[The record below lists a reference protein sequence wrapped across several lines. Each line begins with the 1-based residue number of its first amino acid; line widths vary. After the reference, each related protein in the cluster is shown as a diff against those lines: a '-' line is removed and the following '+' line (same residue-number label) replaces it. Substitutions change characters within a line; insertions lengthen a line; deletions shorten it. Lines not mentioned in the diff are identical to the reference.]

1 MRCACHHAVIRSTY
15 NNDATRLEVTAAS
28 FQPRINFEIG
38 PVEKLA
44 QINAQP
50 TWCCTRK
57 WRWNDVKPA
66 VRPRSVGSFL
76 GPSDGRKHVKRTFI
90 LPAVIAGA
98 LVAAATSTASAIDV
112 TGAGATFPYP
122 IYAKWADSYKKETGV
137 GLNYQSIG
145 SGGGI
150 KQIEAKTVV
159 FGGTDAPLSA
169 DELNKNALVQF
180 PMVMGGIVPVVNLDG
195 VSQGSLVFD
204 GPTLAKVFLGQV
216 KSWDDPAIKALNPGV
231 TLPRQAIA
239 VVHRADG
246 SGTTFNF
253 TDYLAK
259 VSPDWKSKVG
269 SATAVEWPVGI
280 GAKGNEGVANNVA
293 QTRGSIGY
301 VEYAY
306 AKQNKLNF
314 TKMINKDGKT
324 VAPVSDTFQAAA
336 ANADWN
342 SVPGYGVIL
351 SNQPGAQSWPMT
363 AATFILIHKQPKD
376 GPAAAEALKF
386 FAWAYAKGGKM
397 AEELDF
403 VPMPASV
410 VSAVEG
416 VWTKEI
422 KDASG
427 KPLFAATR

>member
-1 MRCACHHAVIRSTY
+1 MQVARTLLHAVIALGTMTAVSTY
-15 NNDATRLEVTAAS
+15 S
-28 FQPRINFEIG
+28 
-38 PVEKLA
+38 
-44 QINAQP
+44 
-50 TWCCTRK
+50 
-57 WRWNDVKPA
+57 
-66 VRPRSVGSFL
+66 
-76 GPSDGRKHVKRTFI
+76 
-90 LPAVIAGA
+90 
-98 LVAAATSTASAIDV
+98 ASAADIS
-112 TGAGATFPYP
+112 GAGATFPYP
-122 IYAKWADSYKKETGV
+122 IYAKWADAYKKETGV

-150 KQIEAKTVV
+150 KQIQAKTVV
-159 FGGTDAPLSA
+159 FGATDAPLSGE
-169 DELNKNALVQF
+169 ELAKSGLVQF
-180 PMVMGGIVPVVNLDG
+180 PMVMGGIVPVINLDG
-195 VSQGSLVFD
+195 VSPGSLVID
-204 GPTLAKVFLGQV
+204 GATVAKIFLGQI
-216 KSWDDPAIKALNPGV
+216 KSWDDAALKALNPGA
-231 TLPRQAIA
+231 TLPRQPIA
-239 VVHRADG
+239 VVHRSDG

-253 TDYLAK
+253 TDYLVK

-293 QTRGSIGY
+293 QTKGSIGY

-324 VAPVSDTFQAAA
+324 VSPVSETFQAAA

-351 SNQPGAQSWPMT
+351 SDQPGAQSWPMT
-363 AATFILIHKQPKD
+363 AATFILIHKQPQD
-376 GPAAAEALKF
+376 AAAAAEALKF

-410 VSAVEG
+410 VSAVQG
-416 VWTKEI
+416 VWAKEI
-422 KDASG
+422 KDPSG
-427 KPLFAATR
+427 KPIFTAAR

>member
-1 MRCACHHAVIRSTY
+1 MM
-15 NNDATRLEVTAAS
+15 
-28 FQPRINFEIG
+28 
-38 PVEKLA
+38 
-44 QINAQP
+44 
-50 TWCCTRK
+50 
-57 WRWNDVKPA
+57 
-66 VRPRSVGSFL
+66 
-76 GPSDGRKHVKRTFI
+76 HVKRLKTFL
-90 LPAVIAGA
+90 LPMVMAGA
-98 LVAAATSTASAIDV
+98 LGAAVTSAALAADV

-122 IYAKWADSYKKETGV
+122 IYAKWADAYKKETGV
-137 GLNYQSIG
+137 GLNYQAIG

-150 KQIEAKTVV
+150 KQIKAKTVV
-159 FGGTDAPLSA
+159 FGATDAPLSG
-169 DELNKNALVQF
+169 DELNKNGLVQF

-195 VSQGSLVFD
+195 VSPGSLVFD

-246 SGTTFNF
+246 SGTTFNI

-280 GAKGNEGVANNVA
+280 GAKGNDGVANNVA

-306 AKQNKLNF
+306 AKQNKLTF

-324 VAPVSDTFQAAA
+324 VAPGSDTFQAAA

-342 SVPGYGVIL
+342 SAPGYGVIL

-376 GPAAAEALKF
+376 GTGAAEALKF
-386 FAWAYAKGGKM
+386 FAWAYANGGKM

-403 VPMPASV
+403 VPMPAAV
-410 VSAVEG
+410 VNAVEG
-416 VWTKEI
+416 VWAKEI

-427 KPLFAATR
+427 KPLFTAGR